1 MERGI
6 QGRRAQKG
14 RRAEAG
20 AESDRIV
27 WDVRGGRGLE

>member
-20 AESDRIV
+20 DVRVIV